1 MRLTSSRVEKTPQLM
16 IIPMID
22 IIFFLLVFFMLSTLY
37 MTDQQTVPINL
48 PQAASAQTDV
58 VKSLQVTVAKDGR
71 LYLGSEA
78 MSMEQL
84 LAHVKEASKGGN
96 TALVLRAD
104 GDVDYAKFISVLDE
118 LKKSGVQRISLA
130 AKK

>member
-1 MRLTSSRVEKTPQLM
+1 MRLNSSRVEKTPQLM

-37 MTDQQTVPINL
+37 MTDQQVVPVNL

-58 VKSLQVTVAKDGR
+58 VKSMQVTVANQP
-71 LYLGSEA
+71 
-78 MSMEQL
+78 MELNQL
-84 LAHVKEASKGGN
+84 VVQVKEASRGGN

-104 GDVDYAKFISVLDE
+104 GDVDYASFMSVLDE

-130 AKK
+130 VKK

>member
-1 MRLTSSRVEKTPQLM
+1 MRLNSSRVEKTPQLM

-37 MTDQQTVPINL
+37 MTDQQVVPVNL

-58 VKSLQVTVAKDGR
+58 VKSLQVTVAKDGKI
-71 LYLGSEA
+71 YLGNQP
-78 MSMEQL
+78 MEL
-84 LAHVKEASKGGN
+84 KEASRGGN

-104 GDVDYAKFISVLDE
+104 GDVDYASFMSVLDE

>member
-58 VKSLQVTVAKDGR
+58 VKSLQVTVAKDGK

-78 MSMEQL
+78 MNMEQL

>member
-1 MRLTSSRVEKTPQLM
+1 M

-58 VKSLQVTVAKDGR
+58 VKSLQVTVAKDGK

-78 MSMEQL
+78 MNMEQL

>member
-1 MRLTSSRVEKTPQLM
+1 MRLTSSRVEKTPQMM

-37 MTDQQTVPINL
+37 MTDQQTIPVNL
-48 PQAASAQTDV
+48 PQAASAQNDV
-58 VKSLQVTVAKDGR
+58 VKSIQVTVAKDGS
-71 LYLGSEA
+71 LYMGT
-78 MSMEQL
+78 EQMTMDEML
-84 LAHVKEASKGGN
+84 PKVKAASQGGN

-104 GDVDYAKFISVLDE
+104 GDVDYGKFISVLDE

-130 AKK
+130 AKQ

>member
-58 VKSLQVTVAKDGR
+58 VKSLQVTVSKDGK

-78 MSMEQL
+78 MNMEQL

>member
-58 VKSLQVTVAKDGR
+58 IKSLQVTVAKDGK

-78 MSMEQL
+78 MNMEQL

>member
-1 MRLTSSRVEKTPQLM
+1 MRLSSSRVEKTPQLM

-37 MTDQQTVPINL
+37 MTDQQVVPVNL

-58 VKSLQVTVAKDGR
+58 VKSLQVTVAKDGKI
-71 LYLGSEA
+71 YLGNQP
-78 MSMEQL
+78 MELNQL
-84 LAHVKEASKGGN
+84 VVQVKEASRGGN
-96 TALVLRAD
+96 TALVLKAD
-104 GDVDYAKFISVLDE
+104 GDVDYASFMSVLDE

>member
-58 VKSLQVTVAKDGR
+58 VKSLQVTVAKDGK

-78 MSMEQL
+78 MNMEQL
-84 LAHVKEASKGGN
+84 LAHVKEAAKGGN